1 MSTSNPVNQ
10 DPATAEATSPYN
22 YVPTE
27 WICITVGPHIPDMFG
42 YCTEPVPSL
51 AQFVMLFGINTVLH
65 IFQSWKFRMWWL
77 IPTVVVA
84 GILEVLGWSA
94 RLWSSISPTLLT
106 PFEIQYVTVFRYPF
120 PLVNTPRLIGTI
132 LAPTP
137 FLAAN
142 FLVLGKIIVRL
153 GPQYSRLSPKLYA
166 LIFCTLDVIC
176 LTIQA
181 VGGAYA
187 ADEVN
192 RNQNPDKGGNIMLL
206 GVTLQSCAMTLYVLC
221 AGEFIQKRYAKI
233 MEWEYRQMVDPRSGH
248 PDVLPFRPV
257 SGAFPFRR
265 VLVACADIVDSAT
278 YRTVELSNGWS
289 GPIISTQ
296 AYISACAINLFSP
309 STSFSTS
316 LIPVADLD
324 VFDGLMMTIALYTM
338 NLIHPSFF
346 LAETM
351 LVAGGVDLPRH
362 CSASTTCTTDSAS
375 LWT

>member
-1 MSTSNPVNQ
+1 MSNSNLVSQ

-27 WICITVGPHIPDMFG
+27 WICIT
-42 YCTEPVPSL
+42 
-51 AQFVMLFGINTVLH
+51 FVMLFGINTVLH
-65 IFQSWKFRMWWL
+65 ISQSWKFRMWWL

-84 GILEVLGWSA
+84 GTLEILGWSA

-106 PFEIQYVTVFRYPF
+106 PFEIQ
-120 PLVNTPRLIGTI
+120 LIGTI

-166 LIFCTLDVIC
+166 LIFCTLDVMC

-192 RNQNPDKGGNIMLL
+192 RNQSPDRGGNIMLL
-206 GVTLQSCAMTLYVLC
+206 GVTLQSCAMALYVLC
-221 AGEFIQKRYAKI
+221 AGEFVLRFLSDTPVRKNSAPVPEEKLYAKI
-233 MEWEYRQMVDPRSGH
+233 MEWDTIRWLILGLAIQTFCLFVR
-248 PDVLPFRPV
+248 
-257 SGAFPFRR
+257 
-265 VLVACADIVDSAT
+265 AT

-296 AYISACAINLFSP
+296 AYIN
-309 STSFSTS
+309 
-316 LIPVADLD
+316 

-338 NLIHPSFF
+338 NLIHPGFF
-346 LAETM
+346 LAETL
-351 LVAGGVDLPRH
+351 LVARGVDLPRQ
-362 CSASTTCTTDSAS
+362 CSASATCTTDSAS
-375 LWT
+375 MWT